1 MYYLLLPEKSLQ
13 SVNTIT
19 GFIQQGLKFCHR
31 RKSKGILQL
40 KVVGHFQDLMLK
52 STHIYIHIYI
62 YNNHTYICKY
72 IYIYIYLYMVYIQ
85 VYIYKYVIYIYIC
98 YKWYSLMK
106 WHHFI
111 VQLNFWVQETLFLPY
126 QFVGSL
132 RILSWLHHSIF
143 SITVSASIFPG
154 CSMTII
160 MGQTLLLDVHQNGTF
175 ILEV

>member
-62 YNNHTYICKY
+62 Y
-72 IYIYIYLYMVYIQ
+72 IYIYGIYTSI
-85 VYIYKYVIYIYIC
+85 YIYKYVIYIYI
-98 YKWYSLMK
+98 YVINDI
-106 WHHFI
+106 H
-111 VQLNFWVQETLFLPY
+111 
-126 QFVGSL
+126 
-132 RILSWLHHSIF
+132 
-143 SITVSASIFPG
+143 
-154 CSMTII
+154 
-160 MGQTLLLDVHQNGTF
+160 
-175 ILEV
+175 

>member
-62 YNNHTYICKY
+62 YITTIHIYVSIY
-72 IYIYIYLYMVYIQ
+72 IYIYIYIF
-85 VYIYKYVIYIYIC
+85 IYGIYTSIYI
-98 YKWYSLMK
+98 
-106 WHHFI
+106 
-111 VQLNFWVQETLFLPY
+111 
-126 QFVGSL
+126 
-132 RILSWLHHSIF
+132 
-143 SITVSASIFPG
+143 
-154 CSMTII
+154 
-160 MGQTLLLDVHQNGTF
+160 
-175 ILEV
+175 

>member
-62 YNNHTYICKY
+62 YI
-72 IYIYIYLYMVYIQ
+72 YMVYIQ
-85 VYIYKYVIYIYIC
+85 VYIYISMLYIYIYIYIC
-98 YKWYSLMK
+98 YK
-106 WHHFI
+106 
-111 VQLNFWVQETLFLPY
+111 
-126 QFVGSL
+126 
-132 RILSWLHHSIF
+132 
-143 SITVSASIFPG
+143 
-154 CSMTII
+154 
-160 MGQTLLLDVHQNGTF
+160 
-175 ILEV
+175 

>member
-62 YNNHTYICKY
+62 YI
-72 IYIYIYLYMVYIQ
+72 YMVYIQ
-85 VYIYKYVIYIYIC
+85 VYIYISMLYIYIYIYIC

-111 VQLNFWVQETLFLPY
+111 VKLNFWVQETLFLPY
-126 QFVGSL
+126 RFVGSL

>member
-52 STHIYIHIYI
+52 STHIYIYITTIHIYVS
-62 YNNHTYICKY
+62 

-85 VYIYKYVIYIYIC
+85 VYIYKYVIYIYI
-98 YKWYSLMK
+98 YML
-106 WHHFI
+106 
-111 VQLNFWVQETLFLPY
+111 
-126 QFVGSL
+126 
-132 RILSWLHHSIF
+132 
-143 SITVSASIFPG
+143 
-154 CSMTII
+154 
-160 MGQTLLLDVHQNGTF
+160 
-175 ILEV
+175 

>member
-62 YNNHTYICKY
+62 Y
-72 IYIYIYLYMVYIQ
+72 IYGIYTSI
-85 VYIYKYVIYIYIC
+85 YIYKYVIYIYI
-98 YKWYSLMK
+98 YVINDI
-106 WHHFI
+106 H
-111 VQLNFWVQETLFLPY
+111 
-126 QFVGSL
+126 
-132 RILSWLHHSIF
+132 
-143 SITVSASIFPG
+143 
-154 CSMTII
+154 
-160 MGQTLLLDVHQNGTF
+160 
-175 ILEV
+175 

>member
-62 YNNHTYICKY
+62 YIYITTIHIY
-72 IYIYIYLYMVYIQ
+72 IYIYIYIF
-85 VYIYKYVIYIYIC
+85 IYGIYTSIYI
-98 YKWYSLMK
+98 
-106 WHHFI
+106 
-111 VQLNFWVQETLFLPY
+111 
-126 QFVGSL
+126 
-132 RILSWLHHSIF
+132 
-143 SITVSASIFPG
+143 
-154 CSMTII
+154 
-160 MGQTLLLDVHQNGTF
+160 
-175 ILEV
+175 